1 MYLLHSIDICGLYI
15 LIYTILLSFKEE
27 IDLVEQGG
35 LFDFN
40 ATLPLMML
48 QFLVLMF
55 ILNSLFYKP
64 VTYILDERA
73 DYIRNSLTTA
83 SAYLVKA
90 NELTEKYEKALT
102 ESRRQGQNTIRK
114 SQKEAQNIV
123 AKNIKQAQ
131 QEAESL
137 VNEASEQLNIQKE
150 QVLKTLEDQVKT
162 LSDKIKTKLL
172 SRQFL

>member
-1 MYLLHSIDICGLYI
+1 MYI
-15 LIYTILLSFKEE
+15 LFLSFREE
-27 IDLVEQGG
+27 IMLAEQGG

-48 QFLVLMF
+48 QFLMLMF
-55 ILNSLFYKP
+55 ILNLIFYRP

-83 SAYLVKA
+83 STYLLKA
-90 NELTEKYEKALT
+90 NELTEKYEKCLAG
-102 ESRRQGQNTIRK
+102 SRRKAQDTIRS
-114 SQKEAQNIV
+114 SQKEAQDIV
-123 AKNIKQAQ
+123 AQNIKQAQ

-137 VNEASEQLNIQKE
+137 VNEASEQLNVQKE
-150 QVLKTLEDQVKT
+150 QVLKTLANQVDN
-162 LSDKIKTKLL
+162 LSDKIKLKLL